1 MIDVTRKANTGSASN
16 GFGNGYFRMLAI
28 QEATL
33 RTIMATHGFLIA
45 DPTNDGFIKKIFRE
59 VWKELDTDAKTTIAT
74 TVFELILTRIYITLR
89 EEGDIPFLREVQK
102 ILFST
107 RDKKL
112 EEAIEYIDQMYD
124 ENDNSFEKR
133 LATAKTGGK
142 KTEHAIEISH
152 KNAVDSA
159 FRILTLKLHPD
170 KGGDTEL
177 FQILQ
182 EMRDHL
188 VHIDLEQN
196 DIAMLDDWNRSIPR
210 LQVIIEQDF
219 RIIHKLLQGKSIPKE
234 WNVSEKSIKKM
245 ADDGVDTSHF
255 L

>member
-1 MIDVTRKANTGSASN
+1 MIDATRKVNTGSASD
-16 GFGNGYFRMLAI
+16 GYGRGYFRMLSM
-28 QEATL
+28 QEQTL
-33 RTIMATHGFLIA
+33 QTISSTHGFYLTGTA
-45 DPTNDGFIKKIFRE
+45 DEFIKRISRE
-59 VWKELDTDAKTTIAT
+59 VWKELDTKSKTDIAR
-74 TVFELILTRIYITLR
+74 TVFFLLLIRIYITLR
-89 EEGDIPFLREVQK
+89 EESDIPLLREVQK

-133 LATAKTGGK
+133 LATTKPGGK
-142 KTEHAIEISH
+142 KTEYAIEISH

-182 EMRDHL
+182 EMHDHL
-188 VHIDLEQN
+188 VHVDLEQD
-196 DIAMLDDWNRSIPR
+196 DIDFLDQITRSIPR
-210 LQVIIEQDF
+210 LQVLIEQDF
-219 RIIHKLLQGKSIPKE
+219 RIIRKILQGEAIPKE
-234 WNVSEKSIKKM
+234 WNISEKTIKKM
-245 ADDGVDTSHF
+245 ADDGVDTSPF